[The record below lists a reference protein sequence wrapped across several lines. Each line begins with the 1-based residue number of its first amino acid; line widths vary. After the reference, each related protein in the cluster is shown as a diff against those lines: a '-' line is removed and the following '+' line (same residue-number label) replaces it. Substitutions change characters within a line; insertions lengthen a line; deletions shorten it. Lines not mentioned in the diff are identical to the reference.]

1 MAKQTVNDFCSSG
14 LGDGTHEY
22 YWGGRIVKCLSWGFH
37 GNGIFRQA
45 FAKAD
50 MICFAFHPYD
60 EGLGVFIHIDFLQD
74 KATSPYFII
83 HVVFDRNGKG
93 DVLTEAEMI
102 KV

>member
-1 MAKQTVNDFCSSG
+1 MAPTNTIGAVELLNAFPGDSTATAYSG
-14 LGDGTHEY
+14 K
-22 YWGGRIVKCLSWGFH
+22 RSRK
-37 GNGIFRQA
+37 
-45 FAKAD
+45 
-50 MICFAFHPYD
+50 P
-60 EGLGVFIHIDFLQD
+60 IDFLQD